1 MPCRED
7 GYYEKKN
14 PDPKARIHSNRTL
27 LVHQLGTSGSLIKPV
42 PEYSIAPLSPPAAD
56 RSCLEDDTRR
66 HSEISLCK
74 PFKAAQNVIR

>member
-14 PDPKARIHSNRTL
+14 PDPKARIHSNCTS
-27 LVHQLGTSGSLIKPV
+27 LVHQLGTSGSLID
-42 PEYSIAPLSPPAAD
+42 IAPLSPPAAD

-66 HSEISLCK
+66 HSEIGLCK